1 MAHTINFDEDFI
13 AAEELELIKTKQAIL
28 EKLRVRFGDF
38 SGNKMPAGTAGEAS
52 PERSS
57 PRAR

>member
-1 MAHTINFDEDFI
+1 MAHTINFDEDSI

-38 SGNKMPAGTAGEAS
+38 PGNKMPARTAGEES
-52 PERSS
+52 FERSS